1 MRLAEGIRKLGF
13 ITWHERELLIGHGWL
28 VLTLLSGVV
37 AFAALEV
44 LLGSDD
50 LLAQAK
56 YALGFLAAGAVGTVA
71 LYRFLYRL
79 GHAQKTSAQA
89 ICEKCKTFGRF
100 AVVAEDRDETW
111 VRVRCKRCA
120 HEWVMDDTQ

>member
-56 YALGFLAAGAVGTVA
+56 FALGFLAAGAVGTIA
-71 LYRFLYRL
+71 LYRFLHRL

-89 ICEKCKTFGRF
+89 ICAQCEAFGRL
-100 AVVAEDRDETW
+100 AVVTEDRDEPW
-111 VRVRCKRCA
+111 VRVRCKSCGY
-120 HEWVMDDTQ
+120 EWVMDDA

>member
-13 ITWHERELLIGHGWL
+13 ITWHERELISGHGWL
-28 VLTLLSGVV
+28 VLTLLSGVG

-44 LLGSDD
+44 MLGSDD
-50 LLAQAK
+50 WLVKAK
-56 YALGFLAAGAVGTVA
+56 YALGFLAAGAVGAAA

-89 ICEKCKTFGRF
+89 VCEKCRTFGRL
-100 AVVAEDRDETW
+100 AVVVEDRDETW
-111 VRVRCKRCA
+111 VRVRCKNCG
-120 HEWVMDDTQ
+120 HEWVMDDAQ